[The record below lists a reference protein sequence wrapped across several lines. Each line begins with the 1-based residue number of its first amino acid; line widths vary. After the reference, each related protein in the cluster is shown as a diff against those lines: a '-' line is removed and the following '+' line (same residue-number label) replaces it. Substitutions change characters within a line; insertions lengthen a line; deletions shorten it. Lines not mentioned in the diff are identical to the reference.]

1 MRDLILFFRSAIAEY
16 GKIKRCDTR
25 RVKMTNPESVLLEK
39 LRRLPPEQIEV
50 VEQFIDE
57 LLVQKEERLLVLSA
71 QSSIVGYLQ
80 SLKDRIE
87 TLLIENF

>member
-1 MRDLILFFRSAIAEY
+1 
-16 GKIKRCDTR
+16 
-25 RVKMTNPESVLLEK
+25 MTNPESVLLEK